1 MIRPLSPARL
11 EQAAALEAQCFSAP
25 LSRAGLAALLNNPA
39 CLWLAAEEG
48 SRLLGYAGAHRSG
61 PTAQLL
67 RLAVAPEAR
76 RRGIGS
82 TLLEALCAALR
93 GAGAACLL
101 LELRESNHPARLLY
115 VRQGFFPAGR
125 IPHYYANPDEPG
137 LIMRKELAP

>member
-82 TLLEALCAALR
+82 ALLEALCAALR
-93 GAGAACLL
+93 GAGADGFGLYRSDFLL
-101 LELRESNHPARLLY
+101 RNSAWPQLAQAECAALTEVLHT
-115 VRQGFFPAGR
+115 AG
-125 IPHYYANPDEPG
+125 
-137 LIMRKELAP
+137 